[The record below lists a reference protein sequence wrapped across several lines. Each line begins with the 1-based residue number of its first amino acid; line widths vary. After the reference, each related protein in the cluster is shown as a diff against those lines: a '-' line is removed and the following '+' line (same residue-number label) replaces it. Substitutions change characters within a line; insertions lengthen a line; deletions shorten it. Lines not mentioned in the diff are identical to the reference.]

1 MVITLEG
8 YSVCLAARIFIGCRV
23 GVGVGVTVAV
33 EVAVGEALLVGED
46 VPVSVIVELGV
57 AATIVEDTEAAIG
70 TASPGRRLQP
80 AVVRPRI
87 NPNNSQIHLPVILSF
102 LATTK
107 IILFLLTPMGIVTN
121 FGSCSDEFL
130 MRIVPDCRMNEK
142 IAQPMLSDF
151 NLAERVG
158 FEPTSPFGKHAFQAC
173 ALSQTTRPLQ
183 W

>member
-8 YSVCLAARIFIGCRV
+8 YSVCLAARICMGCRV

-33 EVAVGEALLVGED
+33 NVAVGVAVLVGED
-46 VPVSVIVELGV
+46 VWVGVSVELGV
-57 AATIVEDTEAAIG
+57 FATLVGETAAAIWA
-70 TASPGRRLQP
+70 TSPVRRLQP
-80 AVVRPRI
+80 AAVSPRN
-87 NPNNSQIHLPVILSF
+87 NPINSQINPPVILSF

-107 IILFLLTPMGIVTN
+107 IILFSLAPRGIVMN

-130 MRIVPDCRMNEK
+130 MRIAPDCRMYEK
-142 IAQPMLSDF
+142 IAQAMLSDF
-151 NLAERVG
+151 YLAERVG
-158 FEPTSPFGKHAFQAC
+158 FEPTFPCGKHALQAC